1 MVSLRHGMS
10 WQPKGEHICEYTHR
24 EALVPLLTNK
34 QPPRLPLAARLSEE
48 DLTQSITD
56 DLGGQCCIWL

>member
-1 MVSLRHGMS
+1 MVSLRHGMG

-34 QPPRLPLAARLSEE
+34 QPPPPTAFHWQHGYLRK
-48 DLTQSITD
+48 I
-56 DLGGQCCIWL
+56 